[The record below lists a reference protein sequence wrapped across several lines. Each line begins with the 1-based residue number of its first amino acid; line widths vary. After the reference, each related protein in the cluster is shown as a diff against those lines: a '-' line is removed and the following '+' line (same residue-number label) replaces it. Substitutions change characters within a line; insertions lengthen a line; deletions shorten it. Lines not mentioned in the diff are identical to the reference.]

1 MLKNSSFWHNN
12 AMEARMGLYKY
23 VKNAWKNSTHE
34 FRDLQRKRLTEWRAQ
49 DTTVRIDKPTRIDK
63 ARAVGYR
70 AKQGVIVVRQR
81 VDRGGRM
88 RPKITSGR
96 RSAHNYQHKNLAK
109 NYQQIAEERANE
121 RYINC
126 EVLNSYFVGKDGLS
140 YWYEVILLDRT
151 SPVIQK
157 DEVYHGII
165 TQTSRVYRGITSA
178 ARKSRGLRG
187 KGFGYEKSRPS
198 NKATGGHAN

>member
-1 MLKNSSFWHNN
+1 MKM
-12 AMEARMGLYKY
+12 ALYAH
-23 VKNAWKNSTHE
+23 VKNTWKNSTHE
-34 FRDLQRKRLTEWRAQ
+34 FIEMQRKRMTEWRAQ

-88 RPKITSGR
+88 RPSIRSGR
-96 RSAHNYQHKNLAK
+96 RTAHNYQQKNLAK
-109 NYQQIAEERANE
+109 NYQSIAEERANE
-121 RYINC
+121 KFPNC
-126 EVLNSYFVGKDGLS
+126 EVLNSYYAGKDGLH

-157 DEVYHGII
+157 DEVYHSII
-165 TQTSRVYRGITSA
+165 TQTGRVYRGITSA

-187 KGFGYEKSRPS
+187 KGFGYERSRPS
-198 NKATGGHAN
+198 NKAAGGHAN

>member
-1 MLKNSSFWHNN
+1 
-12 AMEARMGLYKY
+12 MGLYKY
-23 VKNAWKNSTHE
+23 VKDSWKNSTHE
-34 FRDLQRKRLTEWRAQ
+34 FKEIQRKRMTTWRAE

-70 AKQGVIVVRQR
+70 AKQGVIIIRQR

-88 RPKITSGR
+88 RPKITGGR
-96 RSAHNYQHKNLAK
+96 RSAHNYQHKNLSK

-121 RYINC
+121 KYTNC

-151 SPVIQK
+151 SPVIQN
-157 DEVYHGII
+157 DPVYHGII
-165 TQTSRVYRGITSA
+165 TQTKRVYRGITSA

-187 KGFGYEKSRPS
+187 KGFGYERSRPS
-198 NKATGGHAN
+198 NRAKGGHAN

>member
-1 MLKNSSFWHNN
+1 
-12 AMEARMGLYKY
+12 MGLYKH
-23 VKNAWKNSTHE
+23 VKNIWMGSSPE
-34 FRDLQRKRLTEWRAQ
+34 FKEFHRKRLTEWRSQ

-63 ARAVGYR
+63 ARSLGYR

-88 RPKITSGR
+88 RPSIRSGR
-96 RSAHNYQHKNLAK
+96 RTAHNYQQKNLAK
-109 NYQQIAEERANE
+109 NYQLVAEERANE
-121 RYINC
+121 KYANC
-126 EVLNSYFVGKDGLS
+126 EVLNSYFVGKDGIS
-140 YWYEVILLDRT
+140 AWYEVILLDRT

-157 DEVYHGII
+157 DEVYHSII
-165 TQTSRVYRGITSA
+165 TQTGRVYRGITSA

-198 NKATGGHAN
+198 NKAAGGHAN

>member
-1 MLKNSSFWHNN
+1 
-12 AMEARMGLYKY
+12 MGLYNN
-23 VKNAWKNSTHE
+23 VKKVWKVSTPE
-34 FRDLQRKRLTEWRAQ
+34 FKEFHRKRLTEWRAQ

-70 AKQGVIVVRQR
+70 AKQGVLIVRQR

-88 RPKITSGR
+88 RPKITGGR

-109 NYQQIAEERANE
+109 SYQSVAEERANAKFK
-121 RYINC
+121 NC

-140 YWYEVILLDRT
+140 FWYEVILLDRT
-151 SPVIQK
+151 SPVIQN
-157 DEVYHGII
+157 DEVYHSII
-165 TQTSRVYRGITSA
+165 TQTGRVYRGLTSA

-198 NKATGGHAN
+198 NRAAGGHAN

>member
-1 MLKNSSFWHNN
+1 M
-12 AMEARMGLYKY
+12 ALYAK
-23 VKNAWKNSTHE
+23 VKNVWKVSTPE
-34 FRDLQRKRLTEWRAQ
+34 FKEFHRKRLTEWRAE
-49 DTTVRIDKPTRIDK
+49 DTTVRISKPTRIDK

-88 RPKITSGR
+88 RPAIRSGR
-96 RSAHNYQHKNLAK
+96 RTAHNYQHKNLAK
-109 NYQQIAEERANE
+109 NYQLIAEERANE
-121 RYINC
+121 KFTNC
-126 EVLNSYFVGKDGLS
+126 EVLNSYFVGKDGLY

-157 DEVYHGII
+157 DEVYHSII
-165 TQTSRVYRGITSA
+165 TQTGRVYRGITSA

-187 KGFGYEKSRPS
+187 KGFGYERSRPS
-198 NKATGGHAN
+198 NKAAGGHAN

>member
-1 MLKNSSFWHNN
+1 
-12 AMEARMGLYKY
+12 MGLYRY
-23 VKNAWKNSTHE
+23 VKDSWKNSTSE
-34 FRDLQRKRLTEWRAQ
+34 FKEIQRKRMTTWRAE

-70 AKQGVIVVRQR
+70 AKQGVIIIRQR

-88 RPKITSGR
+88 RPKITGGR
-96 RSAHNYQHKNLAK
+96 RTAHNYQHKNLSK

-121 RYINC
+121 KYTNC

-151 SPVIQK
+151 SPVIQN
-157 DEVYHGII
+157 DPIYHGII
-165 TQTSRVYRGITSA
+165 TQTKRVYRGITSA

-187 KGFGYEKSRPS
+187 KGLGYEKSRPS
-198 NKATGGHAN
+198 NRAAGGHAN

>member
-1 MLKNSSFWHNN
+1 M
-12 AMEARMGLYKY
+12 ALYKY
-23 VKNAWKNSTHE
+23 VKNAWMNSTPEQKEAH
-34 FRDLQRKRLTEWRAQ
+34 RKRLTDWRSE
-49 DTTVRIDKPTRIDK
+49 DSTVRIDKPTRIDK

-88 RPKITSGR
+88 RPSIRSGR
-96 RSAHNYQHKNLAK
+96 RTSHNYQQKNLAK
-109 NYQQIAEERANE
+109 NYQLIAEERANE
-121 RYINC
+121 KFTNC
-126 EVLNSYFVGKDGLS
+126 EVLNSYFVGKDGLH

-157 DEVYHGII
+157 DEVYHSII
-165 TQTSRVYRGITSA
+165 TQTGRVYRGITSA

-198 NKATGGHAN
+198 NKAAGGHAN

>member
-1 MLKNSSFWHNN
+1 
-12 AMEARMGLYKY
+12 MGLYAH
-23 VKNAWKNSTHE
+23 VKNSWKVSTPE
-34 FRDLQRKRLTEWRAQ
+34 FKELHRKRMTEWRSQ
-49 DTTVRIDKPTRIDK
+49 DTSVRIDKPTRIDK
-63 ARAVGYR
+63 ARSLGYR
-70 AKQGVIVVRQR
+70 AKQGVLIVRQR

-88 RPKITSGR
+88 RPDIKGGR

-109 NYQQIAEERANE
+109 TYQSIAEERANE
-121 RYINC
+121 KFHNC
-126 EVLNSYFVGKDGLS
+126 EVLNSYFVGKDGLH

-157 DEVYHGII
+157 DEVYHSII
-165 TQTSRVYRGITSA
+165 TQTGRVYRGLTSS

-198 NKATGGHAN
+198 NKAAGGHAN

>member
-1 MLKNSSFWHNN
+1 
-12 AMEARMGLYKY
+12 MGLYAN
-23 VKNAWKNSTHE
+23 VKKVWKVSTPE
-34 FRDLQRKRLTEWRAQ
+34 FKEFHRKRLTEWRAQ

-70 AKQGVIVVRQR
+70 AKQGVLIVRQR

-88 RPKITSGR
+88 RPNITGGR
-96 RSAHNYQHKNLAK
+96 RSAHSYQHKNLAK
-109 NYQQIAEERANE
+109 SYQSVAEERANAK
-121 RYINC
+121 YKNC

-140 YWYEVILLDRT
+140 FWYEVILLDRT
-151 SPVIQK
+151 SPVIQN
-157 DEVYHGII
+157 DEVYHSII
-165 TQTSRVYRGITSA
+165 TQTGRVYRGITSA

-198 NKATGGHAN
+198 NRSAGGHAN

>member
-1 MLKNSSFWHNN
+1 
-12 AMEARMGLYKY
+12 MGLYKY
-23 VKNAWKNSTHE
+23 VKDSWKNSTHE
-34 FRDLQRKRLTEWRAQ
+34 FKEMQRKRLTEWRAQ
-49 DTTVRIDKPTRIDK
+49 ETTVRIDKPTRVDK

-88 RPKITSGR
+88 RPKIKGGR
-96 RSAHNYQHKNLAK
+96 RTAHNYQHKNLAK

-121 RYINC
+121 KYKNC
-126 EVLNSYFVGKDGLS
+126 EVLNSYFVGKDGIS

-165 TQTSRVYRGITSA
+165 TQTGRAYRGITSA

-187 KGFGYEKSRPS
+187 KGLGYEKSRPS
-198 NKATGGHAN
+198 NKAAGGHAN